1 MKALDLISSSMRLI
15 GALASGETPTGAE
28 ASDALMVLNQML
40 DSWAAD
46 RLMVFTITIDE
57 FSLVPSQQ
65 VYTYGVGGNFN
76 AARPARIDRISIV
89 SLTNPAQPLELPIDY
104 YTDWDWQQVP
114 VKKIQT
120 TLPQAVYDDG
130 AFPLRNLSF
139 WPIPTVVVN
148 TRIYHWTQLTQY
160 TNLTTD
166 NTYPPGYLEA
176 LRYNLAVRLMAEF
189 PGGFDPVMSATTA
202 PLAVESLARVKSM
215 NLPLIEAF
223 CDAALLNRSAR
234 YNYFSDLPVG
244 GQGSRWG

>member
-15 GALASGETPTGAE
+15 GALASGETPSGSE
-28 ASDALMVLNQML
+28 ASDSLTVLNQML

-57 FSLVPSQQ
+57 FALVPLQQ

-76 AARPARIDRISIV
+76 SVRPARIDRVSIV

-104 YTDWDWQQVP
+104 LTDWDWQQYP
-114 VKKIQT
+114 VKNIQT
-120 TLPQAVYDDG
+120 TLPQAVYDDQ

-160 TNLTTD
+160 TDLNTD
-166 NTYPPGYLEA
+166 NSYPPGYIEA
-176 LRYNLAVRLMAEF
+176 LRYNLAMRLMAEF
-189 PGGFDPVMSATTA
+189 PGGYDPIMSQTTA
-202 PLAVESLARVKSM
+202 PLAVESLARVRSM

-223 CDAALLNRSAR
+223 CDAALTAKSAR
-234 YNYFSDLPVG
+234 YNYYSDTPVG
-244 GQGSRWG
+244 GQGARW

>member
-28 ASDALMVLNQML
+28 AADALNVLNAML

-57 FSLVPSQQ
+57 FPLVPSQQ
-65 VYTYGVGGNFN
+65 VYTYGIGGNFN
-76 AARPARIDRISIV
+76 AQRPARIDRMSIV
-89 SLTNPAQPLELPIDY
+89 SLTNPSQPLELPIDY
-104 YTDWDWQQVP
+104 LTDLDWQQYP
-114 VKKIQT
+114 VKNIQT
-120 TLPQAVYDDG
+120 TLPQAVYDDQ

-160 TNLTTD
+160 TSLVTD
-166 NTYPPGYLEA
+166 NNYPPGYSEA
-176 LRYNLAVRLMAEF
+176 LRYNLAVRLMAEM
-189 PGGFDPVMSATTA
+189 PGGFDPVMSAVTQ
-202 PLAVESLARVKSM
+202 PLAMESLARVKSM

-223 CDAALLNRSAR
+223 CDAALTSKSSR
-234 YNYFSDLPVG
+234 YNYFSDTPVG
-244 GQGSRWG
+244 GQGTRW

>member
-28 ASDALMVLNQML
+28 AADALCVLNAML

-57 FSLVPSQQ
+57 FALVPGQQ
-65 VYTYGVGGNFN
+65 VYTYGAGGNFN
-76 AARPARIDRISIV
+76 AQRPARIDRASIV
-89 SLTNPAQPLELPIDY
+89 SLTNPDQPLELPIDY
-104 YTDWDWQQVP
+104 LTDWDWQQYP
-114 VKKIQT
+114 IKNIQT
-120 TLPQAVYDDG
+120 TLPQAVYDDQ

-148 TRIYHWTQLTQY
+148 TLIYHWTQLTQY
-160 TNLTTD
+160 ANLTTD

-176 LRYNLAVRLMAEF
+176 LRYNLAMRLMAEF
-189 PGGFDPVMSATTA
+189 PGGFDSVMSATTA
-202 PLAVESLARVKSM
+202 PLAMESLARVKSM

-223 CDAALLNRSAR
+223 CDAALLMNNSR
-234 YNYFSDLPVG
+234 YNYFSDTPVG
-244 GQGSRWG
+244 GQGRRW

>member
-1 MKALDLISSSMRLI
+1 MRLV
-15 GALASGETPTGAE
+15 GALASGEVPTNDE
-28 ASDALMVLNQML
+28 AQDALTCLNQML

-57 FSLVPSQQ
+57 FPLVVNQQ

-76 AARPARIDRISIV
+76 GQRPARIDRMSIV
-89 SLTNPAQPLELPIDY
+89 SLTNPDQPLELPIDY
-104 YTDWDWQQVP
+104 LTDWDWQQVP
-114 VKKIQT
+114 VKNIQT

-130 AFPLRNLSF
+130 NFPLRNLSF
-139 WPIPTVVVN
+139 WPIPTAPVN

-160 TNLTTD
+160 SSLTTD
-166 NTYPPGYLEA
+166 NSYPPGYIEA

-189 PGGFDPVMSATTA
+189 PGGFDPVMSAVTQ

-223 CDAALLNRSAR
+223 CDAALTGKSSR
-234 YNYFSDLPVG
+234 YNYYSDTPVG
-244 GQGSRWG
+244 GQGSRW